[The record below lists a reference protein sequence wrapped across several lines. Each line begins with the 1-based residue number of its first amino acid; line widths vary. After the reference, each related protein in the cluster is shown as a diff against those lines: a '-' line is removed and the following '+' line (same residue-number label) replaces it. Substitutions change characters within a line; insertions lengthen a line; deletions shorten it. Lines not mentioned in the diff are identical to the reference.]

1 MELLCLEMDTSIRA
15 RPDPNLL
22 RDDRVLQRLLT
33 IEERFLPQYSY
44 FKGVQKDIQPFM
56 RRMVATW
63 MLEVC
68 EEQKCEEE
76 VFPLAMNYLDRFL
89 AMVPIKKCNLQLL
102 GAVCMFL
109 ASKLKETRPLTAEKL
124 CIYTDNSIRPQELLE
139 WELVVLGK
147 LKWNLAAVT
156 PNDFIEHI
164 VRRLPLADDKL
175 VLIRKHVQTFIALC
189 ATDFRFAMYP
199 PSMIATGSVGAAICG
214 LQLDSADQSQ
224 WGDSLTDLL
233 AKITNTEVT
242 AEKIM
247 QQNSSCLRLQMV
259 CDPLL
264 KERSFGV
271 AEGGRV
277 EDLRQMARAAGEP
290 FPGFTP
296 PEGETPDQVRN
307 LLVIHRLATR
317 WQQTARGSLSKY
329 SGRGGEGRSVVT
341 SWTPLNRLRRCVCH
355 F

>member
-1 MELLCLEMDTSIRA
+1 MWFLGRLTPISGPEVSWENGSEEQRGWQRNDA
-15 RPDPNLL
+15 RSCF
-22 RDDRVLQRLLT
+22 Q
-33 IEERFLPQYSY
+33 
-44 FKGVQKDIQPFM
+44 
-56 RRMVATW
+56 
-63 MLEVC
+63 VC

-224 WGDSLTDLL
+224 WGNSLTDLL
-233 AKITNTEVT
+233 AKITNTEVD
-242 AEKIM
+242 
-247 QQNSSCLRLQMV
+247 V
-259 CDPLL
+259 L
-264 KERSFGV
+264 KECQEQIERVLESSLR
-271 AEGGRV
+271 EG
-277 EDLRQMARAAGEP
+277 RQ
-290 FPGFTP
+290 
-296 PEGETPDQVRN
+296 QQQ
-307 LLVIHRLATR
+307 
-317 WQQTARGSLSKY
+317 QQTQRGP
-329 SGRGGEGRSVVT
+329 SGKGLEELDQAS
-341 SWTPLNRLRRCVCH
+341 TPTDVRDVNL
-355 F
+355 

>member
-1 MELLCLEMDTSIRA
+1 MRPTRASGGALSSGTQQQKFSSARGRTTLTEPLQSRLSSLCL
-15 RPDPNLL
+15 
-22 RDDRVLQRLLT
+22 
-33 IEERFLPQYSY
+33 LPTFPST
-44 FKGVQKDIQPFM
+44 
-56 RRMVATW
+56 A
-63 MLEVC
+63 VC

-89 AMVPIKKCNLQLL
+89 AVVPTKKCNLQLL

-164 VRRLPLADDKL
+164 VRRLPLPEDKL
-175 VLIRKHVQTFIALC
+175 TLIRKHVQTFIALC

-214 LQLDSADQSQ
+214 LQLDSVNHSQ

-233 AKITNTEVT
+233 AKITNTEVD
-242 AEKIM
+242 
-247 QQNSSCLRLQMV
+247 V
-259 CDPLL
+259 L
-264 KERSFGV
+264 KECQ
-271 AEGGRV
+271 EQIERV
-277 EDLRQMARAAGEP
+277 LESSLR
-290 FPGFTP
+290 
-296 PEGETPDQVRN
+296 
-307 LLVIHRLATR
+307 
-317 WQQTARGSLSKY
+317 
-329 SGRGGEGRSVVT
+329 EGRKQQQQQQQSQRGP
-341 SWTPLNRLRRCVCH
+341 SSKGLDELDQSSTPTDVRDINL
-355 F
+355 